1 MDRKLTDEQ
10 SRLFERGKVPLI
22 LYTGGTFDLFHA
34 GHVNLLHKLSKM
46 GLVVV
51 GLNTDEFINEYKGK
65 PPICSYE
72 ERKIVLENNKC
83 VYDVVPNTGGA
94 DSRPAIEQVRPDIVA
109 IGSDWA
115 RKDYYKQMGFTQD
128 WLDEQKIILMYVP
141 YTHGVSTTDIKNR
154 L

>member
-115 RKDYYKQMGFTQD
+115 RKDYYKQMGFTQN

-141 YTHGVSTTDIKNR
+141 YTHGISTTDIKNR